1 MNIARETSQILLLRR
16 RILLIALLGVL
27 VTGIVASLSTTLPFY
42 IATRL
47 GLEKTALISTQAQAS
62 VVENLLSKYQD
73 LARQFTSR
81 TEIRRRLE
89 AYAAGEMT
97 LHDLIVFTQPRL
109 ADAMSLSSEI
119 LGMTRLGPKG
129 EVVVQLGKTPP
140 VQEAAVDLARCNEV
154 RCQLVQLND
163 ELLVRVSAPLVSTDG
178 LIIGQDV
185 LFFNSAALSSI
196 LADPV
201 RMENQ
206 TRLLL
211 VQLEQQLVVGVDNNT
226 GQLSLQ
232 PLTESLL
239 QPLLVLDALE
249 SRVIRPDQMLKG
261 KVLFY
266 APIHTSGWGLVAE
279 VPSRV
284 FYFPVWQQL
293 LWPLAGI
300 FVMLVVVIL
309 VLNRALQ
316 PLVNRLTD
324 QARALDEV
332 SAELHL
338 AASVFEG
345 THEAI
350 VVTDEH
356 QQLIKVNS
364 AFSRITGYQAS
375 DVLGQPLMSF
385 FHPEES
391 ADEQQERIWQ
401 PLQHRGS
408 WQGEIC
414 YRCKAGHPVPVL
426 QSISPVMNEQ
436 GDLQGFIHIFNDISE
451 HKAVEE
457 RIHHL
462 AHYDQL
468 TDLPNRTLLN
478 QRLKQALNKARN
490 YGSSL
495 AILFMD
501 LDHFKEV
508 NDTLGHPVGDK
519 LLQAVAKRVGERLR
533 ELDTLGRLG
542 GDEFLV
548 LLEHSVSRESAA
560 RVADKIIQSLTEPF
574 SLDGHEIRIGVS
586 IGISLYPDDGD
597 TTDDLVKHA
606 DIAMYRAKEGG
617 RNNYQYFSTGLTQQ
631 KSSR

>member
-1 MNIARETSQILLLRR
+1 MNIARETSQVLLLRR

-27 VTGIVASLSTTLPFY
+27 ITSVVASLSTTIPFY
-42 IATRL
+42 ISSRL

-62 VVENLLSKYQD
+62 VVENLLGKYQD

-97 LHDLIVFTQPRL
+97 LDDLIAFTQPRL

-119 LGMTRLGPKG
+119 LGMIRVGPAG
-129 EVVVQLGKTPP
+129 EVVVRLGKTPSI
-140 VQEAAVDLARCNEV
+140 QDSAVDLTGCEEV
-154 RCQLVQLND
+154 RCQLIQLD
-163 ELLVRVSAPLVSTDG
+163 DQLVVRVSAPLVSGDG
-178 LIIGQDV
+178 VVIGRDV
-185 LFFNSAALSSI
+185 LFFNSAALAGI
-196 LADPV
+196 LADPL

-206 TRLLL
+206 ARVFLA
-211 VQLEQQLVVGVDNNT
+211 QLEQQLVVGVDYNT
-226 GQLSLQ
+226 GQVLIQ
-232 PLTESLL
+232 PLTEPLV
-239 QPLLVLDALE
+239 QPLQALDRVQ

-261 KVLFY
+261 SVLFY
-266 APIHTSGWGLVAE
+266 APVHASGWGLVAE
-279 VPSRV
+279 IPARV

-300 FVMLVVVIL
+300 LVMMLLAIL
-309 VLNRALQ
+309 VLSRALQ

-324 QARALDEV
+324 QAQALEEV
-332 SAELHL
+332 AAELHL

-350 VVTDEH
+350 AVTDEF
-356 QQLIKVNS
+356 QQLVKVNA
-364 AFSRITGYQAS
+364 AFSHITGFDAG
-375 DVLGQPLMSF
+375 DVLGRSLISF
-385 FHPEES
+385 FHPDES
-391 ADEQQERIWQ
+391 ADEQQERIWE
-401 PLQHRGS
+401 PLQRRGS
-408 WQGEIC
+408 WQGEIR
-414 YRCKAGHPVPVL
+414 YRCKEGEPVPVL

-436 GDLQGFIHIFNDISE
+436 GELQGFIHIFNDISE

-478 QRLKQALNKARN
+478 QRLKQALNKARSH
-490 YGSSL
+490 GSSL

-586 IGISLYPDDGD
+586 IGISLFPDDGD
-597 TTDDLVKHA
+597 NTDDLVKHA
-606 DIAMYRAKEGG
+606 DIAMYRAKENG
-617 RNNYQYFSTGLTQQ
+617 RNNYQYFSPGITG
-631 KSSR
+631 